1 MMPQDILDFWFSEE
15 TKPYWFAKS
24 DKFDNKIREKFFTT
38 WQEAAA

>member
-15 TKPYWFAKS
+15 TKSYWFAKS
-24 DKFDNKIREKFFTT
+24 DEFDNKIREKFFTT